1 MTYHHRRRHGS
12 MAASTPVSVE
22 LHHHYLILQIIE
34 HNLQTG
40 SVVLRVRDRS
50 GRVLYLYR
58 ESSPFDPVVTR
69 GINVG
74 YETRYMLYDVH
85 ELFYTLYLCDYISV
99 NG

>member
-1 MTYHHRRRHGS
+1 MAHHHRHGN
-12 MAASTPVSVE
+12 MQALTPIAVIP
-22 LHHHYLILQIIE
+22 HQTHYILQIIE
-34 HNLQTG
+34 VNLQTG